1 MRRKH
6 GCARGNAWI
15 KVEERE
21 KLIGKWSGLRFAFSR
36 KTTHLCIN
44 FFDKMTLT
52 QLEYII
58 AVDTH
63 RSFVAA
69 AEKCFVTQPTLSMQI
84 QKLEES
90 IGARIFD
97 RSRQP
102 VVPTEVGVEIIRQAR
117 IVLTEARK
125 INELV
130 QLKNGELEG
139 DLRIGVIPTI
149 APYLLPRVL
158 GRFMEQFPKLQ
169 LQVWE
174 YTTEKIIG
182 ELKVGL
188 LDCGILSTPVY
199 DSALIERPLFYEPF
213 VVYVSPDSRLLDRK
227 FVTSDDVLED
237 KLWLLTEGHCMRGQ
251 VLNICQR
258 KRNMDPN
265 KTFEYHTGSVET
277 LKRMVDSN
285 AGSTILP
292 ELSIAD
298 FDEDQLARVRYFRAP
313 EPVRE
318 ISLVTTH
325 NYLKKA
331 AIDALEREIKASVP
345 EKFRSKT
352 KKEVMGFD

>member
-1 MRRKH
+1 
-6 GCARGNAWI
+6 
-15 KVEERE
+15 
-21 KLIGKWSGLRFAFSR
+21 
-36 KTTHLCIN
+36 
-44 FFDKMTLT
+44 MTLT

-58 AVDTH
+58 AVDTY

-102 VVPTEVGVEIIRQAR
+102 IVPTEVGVEIIKQAR
-117 IVLTEARK
+117 VVLTESRK
-125 INELV
+125 IDELV
-130 QLKNGELEG
+130 QLKKGELEG
-139 DLRIGVIPTI
+139 EFRIGVIPTI

-158 GRFMEQFPKLQ
+158 GNFMKRFPKLQ
-169 LQVWE
+169 LQIWE
-174 YTTEKIIG
+174 YTTEIIIR
-182 ELKVGL
+182 ELKAGL

-199 DSALIERPLFYEPF
+199 DPALVERPMFYEPF
-213 VVYVSPDSRLLDRK
+213 VAYLSSDSSMMAK
-227 FVTSDDVLED
+227 KEVTSDDVLGD

-258 KRNMDPN
+258 KRSMDPEG
-265 KTFEYHTGSVET
+265 TFEYNTGSVET

-285 AGSTILP
+285 SGTTILP
-292 ELSIAD
+292 ELSIDD
-298 FDEDQLARVRYFRAP
+298 FDEDQLARVRYFRSP

-325 NYLKKA
+325 NFLKKL
-331 AIDALEREIKASVP
+331 AIEALEKEIKESVP
-345 EKFRSKT
+345 KRFKSK
-352 KKEVMGFD
+352 KKKDVMGLG

>member
-1 MRRKH
+1 
-6 GCARGNAWI
+6 
-15 KVEERE
+15 
-21 KLIGKWSGLRFAFSR
+21 
-36 KTTHLCIN
+36 
-44 FFDKMTLT
+44 MTLV
-52 QLEYII
+52 QLEYVI
-58 AVDTH
+58 AVDTY

-102 VVPTEVGVEIIRQAR
+102 IVPTEVGVEIIKQAR
-117 IVLTEARK
+117 IVLTESRK

-130 QLKNGELEG
+130 QLKKGELEG
-139 DLRIGVIPTI
+139 ELRIGVIPTI

-158 GRFMEQFPKLQ
+158 GRFMQQFPKLQ
-169 LQVWE
+169 LQIWE
-174 YTTEKIIG
+174 HTTEKVIG
-182 ELKVGL
+182 ELKLGL
-188 LDCGILSTPVY
+188 LDCGVLSTPVY
-199 DSALIERPLFYEPF
+199 DPALVERALFYEPF
-213 VVYVSPDSRLLDRK
+213 VAYISPKSALTEK
-227 FVTSDDVLED
+227 KVVTPEDVLED

-265 KTFEYHTGSVET
+265 GTFEYHTGSVET

-285 AGSTILP
+285 SGSTILP
-292 ELSIAD
+292 ELSISD
-298 FDEDQLARVRYFRAP
+298 FDEDQLARVRYFKSP

-325 NYLKKA
+325 NFLKKQ
-331 AIDALEREIKASVP
+331 AIDALEQEIIAAVP
-345 EKFRSKT
+345 KKFKSKK
-352 KKEVMGFD
+352 KKEVMGID

>member
-1 MRRKH
+1 
-6 GCARGNAWI
+6 
-15 KVEERE
+15 
-21 KLIGKWSGLRFAFSR
+21 
-36 KTTHLCIN
+36 
-44 FFDKMTLT
+44 MTLT

-58 AVDTH
+58 AVDTY

-102 VVPTEVGVEIIRQAR
+102 IVPTDVGVEIIKQAR
-117 IVLTEARK
+117 VVLTESRK

-130 QLKNGELEG
+130 QLKKGELEG
-139 DLRIGVIPTI
+139 EFRVGVIPTI
-149 APYLLPRVL
+149 APYLLPKVL
-158 GRFMEQFPKLQ
+158 GKFMQRFPKLQ
-169 LQVWE
+169 LQIWE
-174 YTTEKIIG
+174 YTTEIIIR
-182 ELKVGL
+182 ELKAGL

-199 DSALIERPLFYEPF
+199 DAALVERPMFYEPF
-213 VVYVSPDSRLLDRK
+213 VAYVSSESSMITK
-227 FVTSDDVLED
+227 KEVTSDDVLGD

-258 KRNMDPN
+258 KRNMEPEG
-265 KTFEYHTGSVET
+265 TFEYNTGSVET

-285 AGSTILP
+285 AGTTILP
-292 ELSIAD
+292 ELSIED

-325 NYLKKA
+325 NFLKKA
-331 AIDALEREIKASVP
+331 AIDALEKEIRESVP
-345 EKFRSKT
+345 KRFKSR
-352 KKEVMGFD
+352 KKKDVVGFD